1 MDQWRRSSFR
11 IRGALFAKV
20 SHVCISRSLHFL
32 LSIGLLVGLAGCSK
46 HDNDGGSNPGTPPS
60 PPPPNAPIVYT
71 AIGASDAMGVGG
83 SVPCLPF
90 TDCPNGTGYVP
101 RVARQLEAD
110 GHEVTLRNFGIPGA
124 VLSPAIQDVGN
135 QVGLGIGANLLV
147 QEAPFVPADATLV
160 TIFTG
165 ANDANTVATAID
177 RGAAG
182 STDPNAFI
190 DRYVQTFASDYTTM
204 VRTIRQRAPN
214 ARIVVL
220 NVPNLS
226 GLPYMAKRS
235 LRDRRWI
242 QRLSVGFATAGANA
256 QTQNGAI
263 VLDFLCDARAY
274 QAGNYSSDG
283 FHPDDSGYAFIA
295 GVILQ
300 AVSAA
305 SWPAPSG
312 SCSQMTLVQ

>member
-1 MDQWRRSSFR
+1 MARLSTPLRARLLRS
-11 IRGALFAKV
+11 AV
-20 SHVCISRSLHFL
+20 
-32 LSIGLLVGLAGCSK
+32 SIGLLVSLAGCSK
-46 HDNDGGSNPGTPPS
+46 HDDDGGSTPGTPPS
-60 PPPPNAPIVYT
+60 PPPPNAPVVYT
-71 AIGASDAMGVGG
+71 ALGASDAMGVGG

-110 GHEVTLRNFGIPGA
+110 GHVTTLRNFGIPGA
-124 VLSPAIQDVGN
+124 VLGPSIQDVGN
-135 QVGLGIGANLLV
+135 QVGLGIAANLLE
-147 QEAPFVPADATLV
+147 QEAPFVPTDATLV

-165 ANDANTVATAID
+165 ANDSNTVGTAID

-190 DRYVQTFASDYTTM
+190 DRYIQDFAADYTSL
-204 VRTIRQRAPN
+204 VRTVRQRAPN
-214 ARIVVL
+214 ARIIVL
-220 NVPNLS
+220 NLPNLS
-226 GLPYMAKRS
+226 GLPYMAGRS

-263 VLDFLCDARAY
+263 VLDFLCDARSY

-295 GVILQ
+295 SVILQ
-300 AVSAA
+300 AVNAS

-312 SCSQMTLVQ
+312 SCPQMTLVD

>member
-1 MDQWRRSSFR
+1 MVNPR
-11 IRGALFAKV
+11 L
-20 SHVCISRSLHFL
+20 LHFATSL
-32 LSIGLLVGLAGCSK
+32 GLLISLAGCSK
-46 HDNDGGSNPGTPPS
+46 HDDDGGSTPGTPPS
-60 PPPPNAPIVYT
+60 PPPPNAAVVYT

-90 TDCPNGTGYVP
+90 TDCPSGTGYVP
-101 RVARQLEAD
+101 RVARQLESD
-110 GHEVTLRNFGIPGA
+110 GHPVTLRNFGIPGA
-124 VLSPAIQDVGN
+124 VLSPSIQDVGN
-135 QVGLGIGANLLV
+135 QVGLGIAANLLV
-147 QEAPFVPADATLV
+147 QEAPFVPTDATLV
-160 TIFTG
+160 TVFTG
-165 ANDANTVATAID
+165 ANDANAVATAID

-190 DRYVQTFASDYTTM
+190 DRYIQSFAADYSSLL
-204 VRTIRQRAPN
+204 RTIRQRAPN
-214 ARIVVL
+214 ARIIVL

-226 GLPYMAKRS
+226 GLPYMAGRP

-242 QRLSVGFATAGANA
+242 QRLAVGFATAGANA

-263 VLDFLCDARAY
+263 VLDFLCDARSY

-300 AVSAA
+300 ATNAG
-305 SWPAPSG
+305 SWPTPAS
-312 SCSQMTLVQ
+312 SCAQMALVN

>member
-1 MDQWRRSSFR
+1 VFTCPL
-11 IRGALFAKV
+11 IRNVVPIALLFA
-20 SHVCISRSLHFL
+20 
-32 LSIGLLVGLAGCSK
+32 LVACSN
-46 HDNDGGSNPGTPPS
+46 HDNDGGSSPGTPPS
-60 PPPPNAPIVYT
+60 PPPPNSPVVYT

-101 RVARQLEAD
+101 RVARELEAD
-110 GHEVTLRNFGIPGA
+110 GHATTLRNFGIPGA
-124 VLSPAIQDVGN
+124 VLSPSIQDVGN
-135 QVGLGIGANLLV
+135 QVGLGIAANLLV

-165 ANDANTVATAID
+165 ANDANTIGTAID

-190 DRYVQTFASDYTTM
+190 DRYVQSFAADYTAL
-204 VRTIRQRAPN
+204 VRTVRQRAPN
-214 ARIVVL
+214 ARIIVL

-226 GLPYMAKRS
+226 GLPYMAGRS

-256 QTQNGAI
+256 QLQNGAI
-263 VLDFLCDARAY
+263 VLDFLCDTRSY

-295 GVILQ
+295 SVILQ
-300 AVSAA
+300 AVNAA
-305 SWPAPSG
+305 SWPAPAG
-312 SCSQMTLVQ
+312 SCPQMTLVN

>member
-1 MDQWRRSSFR
+1 VRTLRFLR
-11 IRGALFAKV
+11 FA
-20 SHVCISRSLHFL
+20 
-32 LSIGLLVGLAGCSK
+32 LSIGLLVSLTACSN
-46 HDNDGGSNPGTPPS
+46 HDDDGGSTPGTPPS
-60 PPPPNAPIVYT
+60 PPPPNAAIVYT
-71 AIGASDAMGVGG
+71 ALGASDAMGVGG

-90 TDCPNGTGYVP
+90 TDCRDGTGYVP

-110 GHEVTLRNFGIPGA
+110 GHSTTLRNLGIPGA
-124 VLSPAIQDVGN
+124 VLSPSIQDVGN
-135 QVGLGIGANLLV
+135 QVGLGIAANLLV

-190 DRYVQTFASDYTTM
+190 DRYIQNFATDYTSL
-204 VRTIRQRAPN
+204 VRTVGQRAPN
-214 ARIVVL
+214 ARIIVL

-226 GLPYMAKRS
+226 GLPYMTGRS
-235 LRDRRWI
+235 QRDRRWI
-242 QRLSVGFATAGANA
+242 QRLAVGFATAGANA

-263 VLDFLCDARAY
+263 VLDFLCDARSY

-295 GVILQ
+295 SVILQ
-300 AVSAA
+300 AVNAP
-305 SWPAPSG
+305 SWPAPAA
-312 SCSQMTLVQ
+312 SCSQMTLVN